1 MSCGRR
7 PLEPGSRHRP
17 YIFSARRRPARDR
30 QSVGDP
36 TVVEQALG
44 RKVAAYTSMI
54 HDDSDLA
61 VELFVLEPGP
71 EVSPSP
77 PTTKANVKTPYNRTR
92 NAVIRSVTT
101 RQAIADLPKRPN
113 RHDDAADA
121 SRGEQ
126 AGGAEARHRHLVA
139 HPPINPRLAL
149 RKYGTKEH

>member
-1 MSCGRR
+1 
-7 PLEPGSRHRP
+7 
-17 YIFSARRRPARDR
+17 
-30 QSVGDP
+30 VGNP

-71 EVSPSP
+71 EISPSP

-92 NAVIRSVTT
+92 NAVIRSVT
-101 RQAIADLPKRPN
+101 
-113 RHDDAADA
+113 
-121 SRGEQ
+121 
-126 AGGAEARHRHLVA
+126 RHRHLVA

>member
-1 MSCGRR
+1 
-7 PLEPGSRHRP
+7 
-17 YIFSARRRPARDR
+17 
-30 QSVGDP
+30 VGNP

-71 EVSPSP
+71 EISPSP

-101 RQAIADLPKRPN
+101 RQAIADLRSARP
-113 RHDDAADA
+113 DDAADA

-149 RKYGTKEH
+149 RKYGTKEHQVAGERSHLEPRRERQPTT